1 MKLTSQ
7 QTKAIIQLLQDRIS
21 PLKAVYLFGSYAD
34 DSATHKSDI
43 DLAYLTDSI
52 ITPIQ
57 NWEITN
63 TLSNA
68 LKINVDLVDLVQT
81 DTIFRYQI
89 ISTGKRLCGS
99 GYEIESFETLA
110 YSFYLRFQEERKPIL
125 DAIYADK
132 RVFHGQ

>member
-1 MKLTSQ
+1 MKLSEKQKET
-7 QTKAIIQLLQDRIS
+7 IIQILQNKIS
-21 PLKAVYLFGSYAD
+21 TLNAVYLFGSYAD

-43 DLAYLTDSI
+43 DLAYLTDTP
-52 ITPIQ
+52 ITPLQ

-63 TLSNA
+63 SLSTA
-68 LKINVDLVDLVQT
+68 LGIDVDLVDLAQT
-81 DTIFRYQI
+81 NTIFRYQI
-89 ISTGKRLCGS
+89 ISTGKRLQGS

-132 RVFHGQ
+132 RILHV